1 MKTLT
6 IVLLAVAA
14 IACQSKQKTGGAGT
28 DSTQTASGGGSR
40 RGGGK
45 GGGRGGFNGPVP
57 VAITSVRKAAVP
69 YVIPANGTV
78 YPMQTAQVASQVDG
92 IIRRVAFREGEDV
105 QQGQL
110 LFEIDPIPYRA
121 AYEQAVANLAR
132 DKATLINAQ
141 AEVVRYDDLVAK
153 DYVTKEQAD
162 QIRANAGVAVA
173 TLAADSGAVAN
184 AKFNLD
190 NSTVRAPI
198 SGRTGQLLVREGNL
212 VHAAASTPLVVINQ
226 IKPILVQ
233 FAVPA
238 TNLPDIQ
245 KYVNTGSLPVTVS
258 PTSAASAPVAS
269 GSDDNSDTPPGTS
282 ISQGSDPAPSTAPQG
297 AQQVAP
303 QGQAPGGPPSHPAV
317 TSQPRSSSGSGSGN
331 SGASGAPSSGPVT
344 VNVPQTTGKLTFVN
358 NAVDT
363 VTGTVLLKG
372 TFANLQ
378 SELWPGEYVATT
390 LRLYVQQ
397 DALVVPTQAV
407 MTGQQGSYVFV
418 IDTKGT
424 AQQRAITVSRTADSL
439 AVISRGLQ
447 EGEHVVTDGQSRLT
461 QGAKVQVRG
470 GMQTTASTSGGSLP

>member
-1 MKTLT
+1 MKTLAILT
-6 IVLLAVAA
+6 LTAVLLA
-14 IACQSKQKTGGAGT
+14 CGSKQQGSA
-28 DSTQTASGGGSR
+28 TASGGASTSTGS
-40 RGGGK
+40 GGK
-45 GGGRGGFNGPVP
+45 GGRGGRGGAGANMAVP
-57 VAITSVRKAAVP
+57 VAITSVRRAAVP
-69 YVIPANGTV
+69 YNIGANGTV
-78 YPMQTAQVASQVDG
+78 YPIQTAAVASQVDG
-92 IIRRVAFREGEDV
+92 IVRKVAFHEGDEV
-105 QQGQL
+105 RQGQL

-121 AYEQAVANLAR
+121 AYNQAVANLAR
-132 DKATLINAQ
+132 DKATLVNAN

-173 TLAADSGAVAN
+173 TVAADSATVAN

-226 IKPILVQ
+226 IKPIYVQ

-245 KYVNTGSLPVTVS
+245 KYISSGSLPVTVS
-258 PTSAASAPVAS
+258 PTTSALPPSANDQQTDA
-269 GSDDNSDTPPGTS
+269 PPGTS
-282 ISQGSDPAPSTAPQG
+282 ISAGDPAPSQPSQQPQ
-297 AQQVAP
+297 QQAS
-303 QGQAPGGPPSHPAV
+303 GPPSHPAV
-317 TSQPRSSSGSGSGN
+317 TSQPRSS

-344 VNVPQTTGKLTFVN
+344 VNVPQTTGTLTFVN

-372 TFANLQ
+372 TFGNQ
-378 SELWPGEYVATT
+378 RSELWPGEYVATT

-397 DALVVPTQAV
+397 DALVVPQQAV

-418 IDTKGT
+418 IDKANT
-424 AQQRAITVSRTADSL
+424 AQQRPIVVSRVADTL
-439 AVISRGLQ
+439 AVISKGLA
-447 EGEHVVTDGQSRLT
+447 EGERVVTDGQSRLT
-461 QGAKVQVRG
+461 QGAKVNIRG
-470 GMQTTASTSGGSLP
+470 LQTAASSGSLP

>member
-1 MKTLT
+1 M
-6 IVLLAVAA
+6 
-14 IACQSKQKTGGAGT
+14 
-28 DSTQTASGGGSR
+28 
-40 RGGGK
+40 
-45 GGGRGGFNGPVP
+45 PVP
-57 VAITSVRKAAVP
+57 VAITSVHKAAVP

-78 YPMQTAQVASQVDG
+78 YPIQTAAVASQVDG
-92 IIRRVAFREGEDV
+92 IIRRVAFREGDEV

-121 AYEQAVANLAR
+121 AYNQAVANLAR
-132 DKATLINAQ
+132 DKATLVNAQ
-141 AEVVRYDDLVAK
+141 AEVVRYDDLVQK

-173 TLAADSGAVAN
+173 TVAADSGLVVN

-190 NSTVRAPI
+190 NSAVRAPI
-198 SGRTGQLLVREGNL
+198 AGRTGQLLVREGNL
-212 VHAAASTPLVVINQ
+212 VHSASATPLVVINQ
-226 IKPILVQ
+226 IKPIYVQ

-245 KYVNTGSLPVTVS
+245 KYVATGSLPVTVS
-258 PTSAASAPVAS
+258 PTTGIVPAAS
-269 GSDDNSDTPPGTS
+269 SDDQADMPPGTS
-282 ISQGSDPAPSTAPQG
+282 ISQGTDPAPSPAAPQS
-297 AQQVAP
+297 AP
-303 QGQAPGGPPSHPAV
+303 SGPPSHPAV
-317 TSQPRSSSGSGSGN
+317 TSQPRSSSG
-331 SGASGAPSSGPVT
+331 ASGAPSASGPVT

-372 TFANLQ
+372 TFPNMQGA
-378 SELWPGEYVATT
+378 LWPGEYVATT

-418 IDTKGT
+418 IDPKSNT
-424 AQQRAITVSRTADSL
+424 AQQRPITVSRTADSL

-470 GMQTTASTSGGSLP
+470 LQTATTSGGSLP